1 MRHVV
6 TPFVALLVIG
16 LSACGGETPPPK
28 APEPPPPAQ
37 PAPPPPP
44 KAEAAPEAAPAEA
57 KAEPAPE
64 PAVVVQALKFVP
76 AKGSKAKA
84 MTLTADGSIS
94 EGDKVVAKI
103 VGDTLQD
110 ADGTPIATVSK
121 DGVVTIA
128 QSDKTLKFSDIGE
141 LDRDDGMKVSVAD
154 DGTPT
159 MVAKAK
165 AKPDANLGKFE
176 GFNPKGRR
184 VAALML
190 ALNELKKEAK
200 VAAKAA
206 AAKAKAAEK
215 AEKAAAKTEKAAD
228 KGAAKADK
236 GAAKADKAPA
246 EKPKPLKPG
255 AEKGAEKPMGAPP
268 AKK

>member
-1 MRHVV
+1 M
-6 TPFVALLVIG
+6 VIG

-28 APEPPPPAQ
+28 APETPPPAQ

-44 KAEAAPEAAPAEA
+44 KAEASEPAPAET
-57 KAEPAPE
+57 KAAEAAPE
-64 PAVVVQALKFVP
+64 PAVAVMALKFVP

-84 MTLTADGSIS
+84 MALKDDGSIM
-94 EGDKVVAKI
+94 EGDTAVAKI

-110 ADGTPIATVSK
+110 AEGNAIATVGK
-121 DGVVTIA
+121 DGTVTIA
-128 QSDKTLKFSDIGE
+128 NSDKTLKFSDIGE
-141 LDRDDGMKVSVAD
+141 LERDDGMKVSVAD

-176 GFNPKGRR
+176 GFSPKGRR
-184 VAALML
+184 AAALML
-190 ALNELKKEAK
+190 ALTELKKEAK
-200 VAAKAA
+200 AAAKAA
-206 AAKAKAAEK
+206 ATKTKAAEK
-215 AEKAAAKTEKAAD
+215 AEKAS
-228 KGAAKADK
+228 AKAEK
-236 GAAKADKAPA
+236 PAA

-255 AEKGAEKPMGAPP
+255 AEKGAAKPMGAPP

>member
-37 PAPPPPP
+37 PAPPPPA
-44 KAEAAPEAAPAEA
+44 KAEAPETPPAETT

-64 PAVVVQALKFVP
+64 PAVVVQAMKFVP

-84 MTLTADGSIS
+84 MTLSADGSIS

-110 ADGTPIATVSK
+110 ADGTPIATVGK
-121 DGVVTIA
+121 DGTVTIA

-141 LDRDDGMKVSVAD
+141 LDRDDGLKVSVAD

-200 VAAKAA
+200 AAAKAA

-215 AEKAAAKTEKAAD
+215 AEKSAAKTEKAAAKTEKAAAKTEKAAD
-228 KGAAKADK
+228 KGAAKTEKAADK
-236 GAAKADKAPA
+236 GAAKTEKAADK
-246 EKPKPLKPG
+246 
-255 AEKGAEKPMGAPP
+255 GAP
-268 AKK
+268 KK